1 MGMRLYLLPSGD
13 RDKTKGWYPLGLSMK
28 MMINFFYGNE
38 NGIAKPVSV
47 PLCCHPYL
55 RWVERVNE

>member
-1 MGMRLYLLPSGD
+1 
-13 RDKTKGWYPLGLSMK
+13 MK

-55 RWVERVNE
+55 RWVERVN